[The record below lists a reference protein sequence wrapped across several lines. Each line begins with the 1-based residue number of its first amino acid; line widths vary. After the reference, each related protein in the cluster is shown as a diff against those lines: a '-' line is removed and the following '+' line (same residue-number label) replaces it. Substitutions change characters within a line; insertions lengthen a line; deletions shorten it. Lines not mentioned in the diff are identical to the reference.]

1 MVTSLAQRRI
11 KQPQIPPLRRPVLER
26 IGFLGVHAIILP
38 VRKGEIMETVATTRM
53 SSKGQVVI
61 PEAIRKRLN
70 LEEGAQFVV
79 VGDADVIIL
88 KAISQPDLGEFDALI
103 QQARQQAKMAGLKRK
118 DIQSAVAKARGRA

>member
-1 MVTSLAQRRI
+1 
-11 KQPQIPPLRRPVLER
+11 
-26 IGFLGVHAIILP
+26 
-38 VRKGEIMETVATTRM
+38 METVATTRM

-61 PEAIRKRLN
+61 PETIRKRLN

-88 KAISQPDLGEFDALI
+88 KAISQPDLGEFDTLI

-118 DIQSAVAKARGRA
+118 DVQSALAKARKRG

>member
-1 MVTSLAQRRI
+1 
-11 KQPQIPPLRRPVLER
+11 
-26 IGFLGVHAIILP
+26 
-38 VRKGEIMETVATTRM
+38 METVATTRM

-88 KAISQPDLGEFDALI
+88 KAISQPDLGDFDTLI
-103 QQARQQAKMAGLKRK
+103 QQARQQAKGAGLKRK
-118 DIQSAVAKARGRA
+118 DIQSAVAKARGRG